1 MTTSEERRTA
11 VEALAVSVRALADAA
26 VETAVDPA
34 IVRDVTATVRDLT
47 ARLAAATADEA
58 FSDLRTDPVDFT
70 LPNKLMPINP
80 IIGDCNAGRPDVQ
93 VHYEHGEVVGR
104 ANLSKRF
111 TGPPGYVHG
120 GITAMLA
127 DQIVA
132 VSPGAAGLL
141 RGGITKSLAIRYRK
155 PVPIREE
162 VALWGV
168 CEPDGDD
175 FTARFTIS
183 TAAGVVAVEGTAQI
197 VSAQRLFKG
206 DPPNYRQVGTTD
218 PPRPG

>member
-1 MTTSEERRTA
+1 MSESDARRTA
-11 VEALAVSVRALADAA
+11 VEDLAVSVRALADAA
-26 VETAVDPA
+26 AETAVDPD
-34 IVRDVTATVRDLT
+34 IVRDVAATVRDLT
-47 ARLAAATADEA
+47 ARLAAATNDDP
-58 FSDLRTDPVDFT
+58 FSDLRTDPIDYT

-93 VHYEHGEVVGR
+93 VHYEDGEVRGR

-111 TGPPGYVHG
+111 TGPPGFVHG

-132 VSPGAAGLL
+132 VTPGAAGVL
-141 RGGITKSLAIRYRK
+141 RGGITKALAIRYRK

-162 VALWGV
+162 IALWGV

-175 FTARFTIS
+175 LAARFTIA
-183 TAAGVVAVEGTAQI
+183 TDAGVAVEGTAVI
-197 VSAQRLFKG
+197 VPAERLFRG
-206 DPPNYRQVGTTD
+206 DPPKFK
-218 PPRPG
+218 